1 LISINIDDRLLRSF
15 LHNLET
21 AVPTIVADKTGNFIR
36 ERARENVLP
45 VKWRGNL
52 HKSIVKSP
60 ASGGKCRVEATE
72 SYAWRFE
79 EKYKGFEKQSPL
91 LLEWA
96 RDKGGSSLVR
106 KTIRQGGL
114 NVDYSRKGSATE
126 FMSKASRLFDERQA
140 TIYVEDAIKE
150 VK

>member
-1 LISINIDDRLLRSF
+1 MIYVTVDDRLLRSF
-15 LHNLET
+15 FRNLEIKI
-21 AVPTIVADKTGNFIR
+21 PTIVADKTGNFIR
-36 ERARENVLP
+36 ERARANVLP

-96 RDKGGSSLVR
+96 RDKGGSGLVR
-106 KTIRQGGL
+106 KAIRQGGL
-114 NVDYSRKGSATE
+114 NVDYSKKGSATE
-126 FMSKASRLFDERQA
+126 FMSKASQLFDERQA